1 MVYPNNSFAEE
12 IGNRKPTGTDPFI
25 VYLLIL
31 TSSEDSTL
39 LFLMQ
44 IDERNFC
51 VKSLEAENKQSSIP
65 LVKSSGSSNH
75 SSPMVRELRRLK
87 ITIIRKKYF

>member
-1 MVYPNNSFAEE
+1 
-12 IGNRKPTGTDPFI
+12 
-25 VYLLIL
+25 
-31 TSSEDSTL
+31 
-39 LFLMQ
+39 MQ

-87 ITIIRKKYF
+87 ISPSSKQVNPDLTFGVVILS